1 MANDRV
7 MIKCD
12 GCGAWKM
19 LLKHMG
25 AGLYTNPEGGVLEW
39 LDSHGECHPRAF
51 SADLDGAPGFSLHC
65 EGAAALAPAKQNAT
79 PPST

>member
-19 LLKHMG
+19 LLKFFPG
-25 AGLYTNPEGGVLEW
+25 DLSTRPENGVLPW
-39 LDSHGECHPRAF
+39 LDLHGKCHPHF
-51 SADLDGAPGFSLHC
+51 FGDDLDGVIGFSLHL
-65 EGAAALAPAKQNAT
+65 EGADALDPAKQNAG
-79 PPST
+79 PP